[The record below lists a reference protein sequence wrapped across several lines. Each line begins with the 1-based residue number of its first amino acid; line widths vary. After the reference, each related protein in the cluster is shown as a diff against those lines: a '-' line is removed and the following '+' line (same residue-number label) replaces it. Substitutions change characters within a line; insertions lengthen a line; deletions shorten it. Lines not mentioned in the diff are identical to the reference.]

1 MGKRLLAALCAVLM
15 SFFLPSP
22 APPDSPGGTARCL
35 AVGMDLF
42 VTRETTEPCSANNA
56 EIMAAL
62 FAAYLPEGTRITRR
76 VNGPGGAAEL
86 SRLILDA
93 FSGAGREDTS
103 FLYLSTHGETWVTED
118 GDSLMTLILSDGT
131 REEAISAE
139 ALRTMM
145 DRIPGEKV
153 LILDCCHA
161 GAAAEAFSGPD
172 WAVIAGCGAE
182 EECYFQ
188 SAGKDTGTGYF
199 TTALE
204 NALRAAEPWQIDP
217 DGDGNVSLKE
227 LAARIREIYGVSTPA
242 FVSGD
247 EDRVLFRIPEN
258 RKAPERLLGIE
269 FDPPEEEDG
278 QITFSFRFRTETAVK
293 LEYRLVPA
301 GENGWDFDSAVRLPD
316 RERTGSTRGLLSP
329 GEKTRS
335 IRVSRERLGETG
347 RALLQVISLR
357 GLRWQVPVPEA
368 TIVICDRCYQSSV
381 RNFDSCSIGL
391 VTQIGDLDKSAN
403 GQ

>member
-1 MGKRLLAALCAVLM
+1 MEKRLLAALCAVLM
-15 SFFLPSP
+15 SFLLPSP
-22 APPDSPGGTARCL
+22 APPAFTGGTVRCL

-42 VTRETTEPCSANNA
+42 VSRETTEPCSANNA

-62 FAAYLPEGTRITRR
+62 FAAYLPEGTRVTRR
-76 VNGPGGAAEL
+76 VNGPGSAAEM
-86 SRLILDA
+86 SQLILDA
-93 FSGAGREDTS
+93 FAGAGREDTS
-103 FLYLSTHGETWVTED
+103 FLYLSTHGEMWETED
-118 GDSLMTLILSDGT
+118 GNSLAALILSDGT
-131 REEAISAE
+131 GEEAISAE

-161 GAAAEAFSGPD
+161 GAAAKAFGGPD
-172 WAVIAGCGAE
+172 WTVIAGCGAE

-204 NALRAAEPWQIDP
+204 NALRASDLRQIDP
-217 DGDGNVSLKE
+217 DGDGSVSMKE
-227 LAARIREIYGVSTPA
+227 LAARIREIYGVAAPE
-242 FVSGD
+242 FIPEGD
-247 EDRVLFRIPEN
+247 ERTLFRIPEN

-269 FDPPEEEDG
+269 FDSQTEEDG
-278 QITFSFRFRTETAVK
+278 QITLSFRFRTETAVK

-301 GENGWDFDSAVRLPD
+301 GENGWDFDSTERLPD
-316 RERTGSTRGLLSP
+316 CERTGSTRGLLSP

-335 IRVSRERLGETG
+335 IRISRERLGDTG
-347 RALLQVISLR
+347 TALLQVISLR

-368 TIVICDRCYQSSV
+368 TVM
-381 RNFDSCSIGL
+381 IG
-391 VTQIGDLDKSAN
+391 GRSE
-403 GQ
+403 

>member
-1 MGKRLLAALCAVLM
+1 MGKRVLAALCAAM
-15 SFFLPSP
+15 MTFFFPSS
-22 APPDSPGGTARCL
+22 APPASSCGTARCL

-42 VTRETTEPCSANNA
+42 VTRESTEPCSAGNA

-62 FAAYLPEGTRITRR
+62 FAAYLPEGTRVSRR
-76 VNGPGGAAEL
+76 VNGPGSAAEM

-93 FSGAGREDTS
+93 FSGAEREDIS
-103 FLYLSTHGETWVTED
+103 FLYLSTHGETWETEE
-118 GDSLMTLILSDGT
+118 GSSLTALILSDGI

-145 DRIPGEKV
+145 DRIPGKKV

-172 WAVIAGCGAE
+172 WTVIAGCGAE

-188 SAGKDTGTGYF
+188 SAGNETGAGYF
-199 TTALE
+199 TMALD
-204 NALRAAEPWQIDP
+204 NALRASDPRQIDP
-217 DGDGNVSLKE
+217 DGDGSVSLKE
-227 LAARIREIYGVSTPA
+227 LSARIREIYGVSTPV
-242 FVSGD
+242 FIP
-247 EDRVLFRIPEN
+247 EDDRALFKIPEN

-269 FDPPEEEDG
+269 FDPQEEGDG
-278 QITFSFRFRTETAVK
+278 QITLSFRFRTEMAVK

-329 GEKTRS
+329 GEKNRS
-335 IRVSRERLGETG
+335 IRVSRDRLGESG
-347 RALLQVISLR
+347 KALLQVISLR

-368 TIVICDRCYQSSV
+368 TIVFS
-381 RNFDSCSIGL
+381 GE
-391 VTQIGDLDKSAN
+391 
-403 GQ
+403 

>member
-1 MGKRLLAALCAVLM
+1 MEKRLLAALCAVLM
-15 SFFLPSP
+15 SFLLPSP
-22 APPDSPGGTARCL
+22 APPASTGGTVRCL

-42 VTRETTEPCSANNA
+42 ANRETTEPCSANNA

-62 FAAYLPEGTRITRR
+62 FAAYLPEGTRVTRR
-76 VNGPGGAAEL
+76 VNGPGSAAEM
-86 SRLILDA
+86 SQLILDA
-93 FSGAGREDTS
+93 FAGAGRDDTS
-103 FLYLSTHGETWVTED
+103 FLYLSTHGEVWETEE
-118 GDSLMTLILSDGT
+118 GNSLAALILSDGT
-131 REEAISAE
+131 EEEAISAE

-145 DRIPGEKV
+145 DRIPGKKV

-161 GAAAEAFSGPD
+161 GAAAKAFNGPD
-172 WAVIAGCGAE
+172 WAVVAGCGAE

-204 NALRAAEPWQIDP
+204 NALRASDLRQIDP
-217 DGDGNVSLKE
+217 DGDGSVSMKE
-227 LAARIREIYGVSTPA
+227 LAARIREIYGVAAPE
-242 FVSGD
+242 FIPEGD
-247 EDRVLFRIPEN
+247 ERTLFRIPEN

-269 FDPPEEEDG
+269 FDSQTEEDG
-278 QITFSFRFRTETAVK
+278 QITLSFRFRTETAVK

-301 GENGWDFDSAVRLPD
+301 GENGWDFDSMERLPD

-335 IRVSRERLGETG
+335 IRISRERFGDSG
-347 RALLQVISLR
+347 KALLQVISLR

-368 TIVICDRCYQSSV
+368 TAVIGGFNEQ
-381 RNFDSCSIGL
+381 
-391 VTQIGDLDKSAN
+391 
-403 GQ
+403 